1 MMHWTRSGDLI
12 IMAVLGGMG
21 SVLGPLVGAISLL
34 VFEEVLP
41 SVITSVASVVSEV
54 LPVQVTEIM
63 YQQFGPVTRA
73 GEYWQIVM
81 GPLLLLV
88 VLFARGG
95 IDGVLASLSDLRAR
109 PSRG

>member
-1 MMHWTRSGDLI
+1 MHWTRSGDLI

-21 SVLGPLVGAISLL
+21 SVLGPVVGAISLL

-41 SVITSVASVVSEV
+41 SVITAVASVVSEV

-63 YQQFGPVTRA
+63 HRQFGPVTRA

-109 PSRG
+109 PGRG

>member
-1 MMHWTRSGDLI
+1 
-12 IMAVLGGMG
+12 MG
-21 SVLGPLVGAISLL
+21 SVLGPVVGAISLL

-41 SVITSVASVVSEV
+41 SVITAVASVVSEV
-54 LPVQVTEIM
+54 LPVQVTEVM
-63 YQQFGPVTRA
+63 YRQFGPVTRA

-109 PSRG
+109 PGRG